1 METKVTQKN
10 QSEKSFE
17 FVLTYDEIK
26 NDLENAIKREAKKI
40 QIDGFRKGKVPV
52 SLVKKR
58 FGYTIEL
65 DECENI
71 ANKVYKKYVQENNIQ
86 GLSTPVLTDLKYD
99 PEKELK
105 FVVDLEVMPELEN
118 LVYKGLDVEKV
129 VMPVTDEMVEA
140 EIKNI
145 SQSNTKIEDAD
156 VVEGNDFYLTV
167 EMIKADDENAKPI
180 TIPLMLDQLNHNDN
194 LKNLCQGKKVGDTF
208 VFEYET
214 KSTHDK
220 EDGTKEEVD
229 IQYKFNVT
237 VKEIKKLIKPTFD
250 EEFVKKITNGKLSS
264 LEELKKDIKEQLTI
278 IYNNQ
283 AEQATED
290 NIIRAI
296 VEKNPFEYPKRYADE
311 ILEMLVKQDEENAK
325 YYGQRFNEEQS
336 KTINKNLSELYAK
349 WFILREHI
357 IKAENLTVTDEE
369 IEQKAKEYSEKYT
382 VALDKAKELFNDDK
396 RKDKLLSDKL
406 FNFLKEN
413 NNLVE
418 KIVTENN

>member
-40 QIDGFRKGKVPV
+40 QMDGFRKGKVPV

-86 GLSTPVLTDLKYD
+86 GLSTPILTDLKYD

-105 FVVDLEVMPELEN
+105 FVIDLEVMPELEN

-145 SQSNTKIEDAD
+145 SQSNTKLEDAE
-156 VVEGNDFYLTV
+156 VIEGYDYYV
-167 EMIKADDENAKPI
+167 SYEMVKADEENAKPVNLPAI
-180 TIPLMLDQLNHNDN
+180 LEELPEDN
-194 LKNLCQGKKVGDTF
+194 KLRELSQGKKVGDSF
-208 VFEYET
+208 VFEFED
-214 KSTHDK
+214 KHTHDK
-220 EDGTKEEVD
+220 EDGTKEEHVHT
-229 IQYKFNVT
+229 YKYNVT
-237 VKEIKKLIKPTFD
+237 VKSIKKLVKPTFD
-250 EEFVKKITNGKLSS
+250 EEFIKKITNGKLSS
-264 LEELKKDIKEQLTI
+264 LDELKKDIKEQLTI

-296 VEKNPFEYPKRYADE
+296 IEKNPFEYPKRYADE

-336 KTINKNLSELYAK
+336 RTRNKNLSELYAK

-357 IKAENLTVTDEE
+357 IKAENITVTEEE

-396 RKDKLLSDKL
+396 RKDKLLFDKL

-418 KIVTENN
+418 KVVTENN